1 MKSKPNGPV
10 GLVLDE
16 PTQSSDTHANPVGG
30 ASLSKSTKKNQKRK
44 EKKKQQPKAAD
55 GGINDDVT
63 QLAQEMQVSARL
75 HDTEEQTE
83 ERAATEKKL
92 RNLLKRLKAID
103 DLRERITSGELKKP
117 EAQQLEKIERRPEV
131 VAQIEQLQATLE

>member
-16 PTQSSDTHANPVGG
+16 PTQSSNTHANPVGG

-44 EKKKQQPKAAD
+44 EKKKQQPQDVRK
-55 GGINDDVT
+55 NDDVT

-75 HDTEEQTE
+75 QDSEKQTE

-103 DLRERITSGELKKP
+103 DLRERIPIL
-117 EAQQLEKIERRPEV
+117 LIIEHCN
-131 VAQIEQLQATLE
+131 